1 MFKAAR
7 LNSDRG
13 LRAAAIPAI
22 IREPELAFD
31 AQQWRDPKRYSM
43 IPHPPVSPQLVSAS
57 AIIIFAQ
64 TRANERYGDVSST
77 RVSQTAVTFMSPPFR
92 LSFSSGGKRSA
103 NLLHVPGIIQ
113 IVCHY
118 DPVALQIE
126 TIAQFGHEA

>member
-22 IREPELAFD
+22 IRQPELAFD

-43 IPHPPVSPQLVSAS
+43 IPHTPVSPQLVSAS

-64 TRANERYGDVSST
+64 TRANERYGDVT
-77 RVSQTAVTFMSPPFR
+77 TAHARPLTLAILP
-92 LSFSSGGKRSA
+92 
-103 NLLHVPGIIQ
+103 
-113 IVCHY
+113 
-118 DPVALQIE
+118 
-126 TIAQFGHEA
+126 AQHEAYRRRPSWVQASR